1 KGDADCGDISIKEL
15 TIDKNSEIENSMG
28 DVSIGQ
34 TNDILIDAKT
44 SLGEVNIRNNNYK
57 SDITLSIDNSCG
69 DITVKN

>member
-1 KGDADCGDISIKEL
+1 MGDISVGK
-15 TIDKNSEIENSMG
+15 
-28 DVSIGQ
+28 